1 VPSAVHLLDQ
11 QHRRRERGVAGSYD
25 ALREHRGTLA
35 LELVLLQLRVAVR
48 PDHDWRRAR
57 QEVDPVV
64 VGAGRREAARLD
76 EDVVVLAVLLE
87 DVEEWALGVGRE
99 HVQARL
105 GDIGAGR
112 GGSGV
117 RAEVEREARVWVAP

>member
-1 VPSAVHLLDQ
+1 MRVSADSGYGYCFLP
-11 QHRRRERGVAGSYD
+11 VAGADFS
-25 ALREHRGTLA
+25 T
-35 LELVLLQLRVAVR
+35 RVRVY
-48 PDHDWRRAR
+48 
-57 QEVDPVV
+57 EVDIR
-64 VGAGRREAARLD
+64 ADFTRCHLY
-76 EDVVVLAVLLE
+76 VLLE